1 MRRFVPFLL
10 LALLPGGLAGQQLTH
25 KQGQPAWEG
34 RTLSEWVGDLG
45 AAAPLSRTEAAYA
58 IAGMAKEAAPAT
70 PALVKALDDESNP
83 VRVAAMVALRE
94 IGPPAEAA
102 IPKLVE
108 LLDDRN
114 DEVAYFARKAIKA
127 IKPSALPAE
136 YQ

>member
-1 MRRFVPFLL
+1 MRLSASLLL
-10 LALLPGGLAGQQLTH
+10 LALLPAGLAGQQLTH
-25 KQGQPAWEG
+25 KNGEPAWEG
-34 RTLSEWVGDLG
+34 RTLTQWVGELG
-45 AAAPLSRTEAAYA
+45 SAAPLSRTEAAYA
-58 IAGMAKEAAPAT
+58 IAGMAKEAGPAT

-127 IKPSALPAE
+127 IKPSALPPE